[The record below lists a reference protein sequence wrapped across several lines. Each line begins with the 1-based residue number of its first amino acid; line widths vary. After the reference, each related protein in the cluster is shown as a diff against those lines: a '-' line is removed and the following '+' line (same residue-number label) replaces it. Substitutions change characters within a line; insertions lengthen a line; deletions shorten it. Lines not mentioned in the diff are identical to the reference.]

1 MCILYSTFTKTSQMF
16 LDIYSC
22 SIYLNNPK
30 NLKTL
35 EMLDKGKGSA
45 HWTKEKETPLLLT
58 LFLSNVIEMF
68 IKSCILIPTENVKV
82 IIIYLFCHILPCDG
96 AIFKLLPEP
105 SFCFACLGPSCSRHD
120 CFCKINLYCCLFVIC
135 IILFILHHFIYI
147 VVCLWSASFY
157 CYAILC
163 WSSTWHEKIDWNRQK
178 WKIPSKKGSQIF
190 SYLFISSRNFSYIWE
205 EQRYDFKTLLL

>member
-1 MCILYSTFTKTSQMF
+1 
-16 LDIYSC
+16 
-22 SIYLNNPK
+22 
-30 NLKTL
+30 
-35 EMLDKGKGSA
+35 MLDKGKGSA

-135 IILFILHHFIYI
+135 IILFILLFVRDLHHFIVMQFYVEVQHDMKKLTEI
-147 VVCLWSASFY
+147 DKNERFHQKKEVKSFH
-157 CYAILC
+157 
-163 WSSTWHEKIDWNRQK
+163 T
-178 WKIPSKKGSQIF
+178 F
-190 SYLFISSRNFSYIWE
+190 SYLLGTFHIFEKKKDMTSKHCFFR
-205 EQRYDFKTLLL
+205 

>member
-1 MCILYSTFTKTSQMF
+1 MF

-22 SIYLNNPK
+22 SIYLNNQK

-58 LFLSNVIEMF
+58 LFLSHVIEMF

-105 SFCFACLGPSCSRHD
+105 SFCFACLGQSCSRHD
-120 CFCKINLYCCLFVIC
+120 CFCKINLYCCLLFVCDLHHFIYIASFYLYCCLFVIC
-135 IILFILHHFIYI
+135 IILL
-147 VVCLWSASFY
+147 
-157 CYAILC
+157 LC
-163 WSSTWHEKIDWNRQK
+163 
-178 WKIPSKKGSQIF
+178 
-190 SYLFISSRNFSYIWE
+190 NFMLK
-205 EQRYDFKTLLL
+205 FNMT